1 MALFNVRG
9 GACDI
14 TKPDLNARPQDNL
27 YLAVNSEWIE
37 KAKIPSDRSRISSF
51 DGIDLNIEKSLM
63 QDFADF
69 AAGKKKLPEVPNF
82 EKAVELY
89 GESLK
94 LTALCRRQLDE
105 AKIKITEVGGNEQL

>member
-9 GACDI
+9 GAGDI

-69 AAGKKKLPEVPNF
+69 AAGKTKLQKFLILTRQLSFIRLLTISIKEMKTVLSQLRLILKKLLIY
-82 EKAVELY
+82 A
-89 GESLK
+89 
-94 LTALCRRQLDE
+94 T
-105 AKIKITEVGGNEQL
+105 

>member
-9 GACDI
+9 GAGDI

-69 AAGKKKLPEVPNF
+69 ADGKKKLPEV
-82 EKAVELY
+82 LI
-89 GESLK
+89 LK
-94 LTALCRRQLDE
+94 RQLNFIRSLIIS
-105 AKIKITEVGGNEQL
+105 IKETKMVRSQLRLTLKKLLVCAT

>member
-1 MALFNVRG
+1 MALLNVRG
-9 GACDI
+9 GAGDI

-69 AAGKKKLPEVPNF
+69 ADGKKKLSNVPNF

-89 GESLK
+89 KIANNFDKRNEDGAKPIKADLEESPS
-94 LTALCRRQLDE
+94 
-105 AKIKITEVGGNEQL
+105 